1 MPLCKSIT
9 IATLTFTLFSFLF
22 FSINH
27 ATAAASGAA
36 HLESESESESG
47 NSECEGRWVHIRKL
61 PSRFNLDLLT
71 NCSAY
76 PIYDDFCPFLAN
88 HGLGHKTHNRSHSW
102 YRTDPFM
109 LELLFHRRILEY
121 PCLTPDPS
129 IADAIFLP
137 YYGAID
143 SLRYLYGPEVNSSAD
158 HGLSLYRF
166 LQKNNPKIWSR
177 YSGHDH
183 FLVLARPAWDFSQ
196 PLSNDPPLW
205 GTSFL
210 ELPQFY
216 NITALTLES
225 RPWPW
230 QEHAVPYPTSFHPPT
245 LALLYSW
252 IARVRRARRTTLM
265 LFAGGGGVAS
275 APNVRH
281 SIRSECENSTAISN
295 NPTTGTTTSGQFKDC
310 QIVDC
315 SNGVCEHDPIRFM
328 RPMLQSSFCL
338 QPPGDT
344 PTRRSTFDGI
354 LAGCIPVFF
363 EELSAKSQFGW
374 HLPEDQYREFSVF
387 IPKEEV
393 VAKGLRITSVL
404 KTIPAVE
411 VRRMRD
417 KLIDMIPRIMY
428 RRHGSSLGL
437 RAEKDAFDLAV
448 EGALGRIRTRIEG
461 LRTVR

>member
-1 MPLCKSIT
+1 MPPCKSIT
-9 IATLTFTLFSFLF
+9 IATLILLLFLL
-22 FSINH
+22 FSINF

-36 HLESESESESG
+36 HLESESESS
-47 NSECEGRWVHIRKL
+47 NSDCEGRWIHIRKL

-76 PIYDDFCPFLAN
+76 PIYDDFCPYLAN
-88 HGLGHKTHNRSHSW
+88 HGLGHKTHNRSHNW

-129 IADAIFLP
+129 LAQAIFLP

-166 LQKNNPKIWSR
+166 LQQDSPQIWSR

-196 PLSNDPPLW
+196 PLSNDPLIW

-210 ELPQFY
+210 ELPEFY

-225 RPWPW
+225 RAWPW
-230 QEHAVPYPTSFHPPT
+230 QEHALPYPTSFHPPT
-245 LALLYSW
+245 LALLHSW

-281 SIRSECENSTAISN
+281 SIRNECENSTAVGN
-295 NPTTGTTTSGQFKDC
+295 DPTIGGQFKDC
-310 QIVDC
+310 EIVDC
-315 SNGVCEHDPIRFM
+315 SSGVCEHDPIRFM
-328 RPMLQSSFCL
+328 RSMLQSSFCL

-354 LAGCIPVFF
+354 IAGCIPVFF

-374 HLPEDQYREFSVF
+374 HLPENQYGEFSVF

-393 VAKGLRITSVL
+393 VSKGLRITDVL
-404 KTIPAVE
+404 KAIPAME
-411 VRRMRD
+411 VRRMRE
-417 KLIDMIPRIMY
+417 KVIEMLPRIMY
-428 RRHGSSLGL
+428 KRHGSSLGL

-448 EGALGRIRTRIEG
+448 EGTLNKIRSRIEELTAV
-461 LRTVR
+461 LR